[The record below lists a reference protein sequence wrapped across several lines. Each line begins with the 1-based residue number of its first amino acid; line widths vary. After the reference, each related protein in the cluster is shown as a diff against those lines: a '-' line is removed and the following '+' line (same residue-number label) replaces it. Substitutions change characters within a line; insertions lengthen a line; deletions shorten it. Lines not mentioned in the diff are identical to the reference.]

1 MKWVKDIKQH
11 IVSTTGTESQ
21 MTVKYLKDVS
31 TMQTIVSVLTEGS
44 LKRHFA
50 AEREIL
56 KLMFTFDHITVH
68 ALGTHSVPST
78 GIL

>member
-31 TMQTIVSVLTEGS
+31 TMLAIVSVL
-44 LKRHFA
+44 
-50 AEREIL
+50 
-56 KLMFTFDHITVH
+56 
-68 ALGTHSVPST
+68 
-78 GIL
+78 